1 MGASRFSKRVDTRWL
16 SPYCNDLWNSARIFG
31 QLVGVQD
38 FSGDHLQ
45 CVLLSLVAVG
55 WSDIKNM
62 WLTNCA
68 EFEVMGASLKA
79 GVLFALTVILGV
91 TNYANGQLLSS
102 LPKSLIVTAT
112 RAGGANLSGT
122 GTIATSLSSIYTHV
136 EANTRSKMPVSKRS
150 LLSQGKRISGLACA

>member
-1 MGASRFSKRVDTRWL
+1 
-16 SPYCNDLWNSARIFG
+16 
-31 QLVGVQD
+31 VGVQD

-45 CVLLSLVAVG
+45 CVLLSLVGVS

-62 WLTNCA
+62 LLINCA
-68 EFEVMGASLKA
+68 EFEVMGASRKA
-79 GVLFALTVILGV
+79 SVLFALTVILGV

-122 GTIATSLSSIYTHV
+122 GTIATSLSSIYSCGGQHTF
-136 EANTRSKMPVSKRS
+136 ENAGFETEFIKPREKNFS
-150 LLSQGKRISGLACA
+150 LDMCLILRNFEELGFKVGPS